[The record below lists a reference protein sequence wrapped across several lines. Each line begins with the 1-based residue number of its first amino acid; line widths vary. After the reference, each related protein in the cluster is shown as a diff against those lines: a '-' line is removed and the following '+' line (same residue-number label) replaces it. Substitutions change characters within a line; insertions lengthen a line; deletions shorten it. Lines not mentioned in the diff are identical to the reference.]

1 LRLPMELQKRIEVE
15 LKEAIRARDEN
26 KRNAIRLVLTALK
39 VKEKEI
45 KRPLNEAEAQ
55 QVLSS
60 QIKQRKDSVEQFAK
74 AGRQDLVDKEESE
87 IQVLQ
92 DFLPEALD
100 QKVLERMIEEVI
112 SEANA
117 GGIKDMGKVMKIL
130 MPKVAGRADG
140 KLVNDLVRGRLN
152 P

>member
-1 LRLPMELQKRIEVE
+1 MELQKRIEVE

-112 SEANA
+112 CEANA
-117 GGIKDMGKVMKIL
+117 GGIKYMGKVMKIL

-140 KLVNDLVRGRLN
+140 KLVNDLVRRRLN